1 MILISLWVI
10 WFFSQE
16 KFKIFLSLEELFPL
30 KSMFRA
36 KLVLLVLVG
45 TLRSIHCEDWNLFQ
59 TQKSSSILHISS
71 FSSFLSFWNSYLMLW
86 ELLTL
91 SSRSLN
97 LSFIG
102 CFCFQFGPLALS
114 LRELLGW
121 LWSPLIAFSVVSIL
135 FSPST
140 NFEKNI
146 ALIFSKLQRHIVL
159 RDTGSSIKFVTKR
172 TAIFHFLCL
181 PYFYQA
187 TSASLGTN
195 SSGAIESTDSEVI
208 Y

>member
-1 MILISLWVI
+1 MIPSFRILTLFDTILLHCLLESTDIKEKSDIQMILISLWVI

-16 KFKIFLSLEELFPL
+16 KFKIFLSLEELCPL

-146 ALIFSKLQRHIVL
+146 ALIFIKVAKAHSFKRH
-159 RDTGSSIKFVTKR
+159 R
-172 TAIFHFLCL
+172 
-181 PYFYQA
+181 
-187 TSASLGTN
+187 
-195 SSGAIESTDSEVI
+195 
-208 Y
+208 